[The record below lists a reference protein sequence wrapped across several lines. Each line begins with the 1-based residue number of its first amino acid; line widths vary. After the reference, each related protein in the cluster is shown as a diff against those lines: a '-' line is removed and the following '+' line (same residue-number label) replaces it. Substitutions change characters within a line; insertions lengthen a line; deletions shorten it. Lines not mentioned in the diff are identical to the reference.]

1 MHTHKSKVLDGA
13 NKYECSKCGVK
24 TCATKR
30 LSLHRLPAVLQLH
43 LNRFETQCGGHSAKK
58 VLCVRIYIYICMCV
72 CVCVFVFVFVYVCIY
87 IHIYP
92 LKCAGPPAKI
102 FSTMMPVPWCIY
114 TEILESK
121 CPSIF
126 NI

>member
-43 LNRFETQCGGHSAKK
+43 LKRFETQCGGHSAEK

-72 CVCVFVFVFVYVCIY
+72 CVCVNVLSVYTHTHTHTYV
-87 IHIYP
+87 
-92 LKCAGPPAKI
+92 
-102 FSTMMPVPWCIY
+102 Y
-114 TEILESK
+114 THTHTHTHQGAI
-121 CPSIF
+121 
-126 NI
+126 